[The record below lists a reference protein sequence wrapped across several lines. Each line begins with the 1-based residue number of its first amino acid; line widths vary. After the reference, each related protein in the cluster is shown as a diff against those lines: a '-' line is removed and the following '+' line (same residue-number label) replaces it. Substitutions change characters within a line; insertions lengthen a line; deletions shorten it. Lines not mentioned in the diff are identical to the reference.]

1 METPAVINAIVTQ
14 LQQALP
20 ELATQFMPFCPPTF
34 APDEPR
40 DTVVLSYPGSDFT
53 PPQSTD
59 VGVQIQTLHILATVI
74 TPEAHSPLNPLYR
87 VRQVL
92 GGLALAEGECPLWL
106 VGRAA
111 RCGAD
116 QRNHGRL
123 HRFNRAWA
131 GFNFNG
137 FDAVQIISCH
147 EQFPLRLFLLLP

>member
-74 TPEAHSPLNPLYR
+74 TPEAHSPLNPLDR
-87 VRQVL
+87 VRQAL
-92 GGLALAEGECPLWL
+92 GGIALAEGECPLWL
-106 VGRAA
+106 VGET
-111 RCGAD
+111 CDGAS
-116 QRNHGRL
+116 
-123 HRFNRAWA
+123 
-131 GFNFNG
+131 NG
-137 FDAVQIISCH
+137 FWRYTLELAIRTVFIPCQEGKD
-147 EQFPLRLFLLLP
+147 LPVLTQVNYEEMQ